1 MPPKYRGGRGGG
13 EGGGGRGG
21 GGGQRGAPRG
31 GRGGG
36 RGGGPPGDSTQR
48 TPSQAQPSRGG
59 GPPRARNVSQPPT
72 SPPGGASVPA
82 GPWVQPSQFPALPS
96 PSAQS
101 PPSQTVRL
109 PPPQA
114 VQTIPAPQAPA
125 QTTPQPTPRTR
136 AAVESEDIV
145 VFHFTLFIDVR
156 IFLLVLAMAEK
167 VDLSLCSRII
177 SVYPIFQMSKC
188 TNTLSLSPPRTGT
201 PQQRALQPPSGKVL
215 KSKQRLE
222 KLTLV

>member
-13 EGGGGRGG
+13 EGGGGGGGRGG

-36 RGGGPPGDSTQR
+36 RGGGPPGDFTQR

-59 GPPRARNVSQPPT
+59 GPPRGRNVGQPPT
-72 SPPGGASVPA
+72 SPPGRAAVPA
-82 GPWVQPSQFPALPS
+82 GPWAQPSQFPALP
-96 PSAQS
+96 AQS
-101 PPSQTVRL
+101 PPQTVRS
-109 PPPQA
+109 PPQA
-114 VQTIPAPQAPA
+114 VQTTHASQAPA
-125 QTTPQPTPRTR
+125 QTAQPTPRSRT
-136 AAVESEDIV
+136 AVESEDIV
-145 VFHFTLFIDVR
+145 VFHFTLFIHVR

-167 VDLSLCSRII
+167 ADLSLCSRII
-177 SVYPIFQMSKC
+177 SVYPTFQMSKC
-188 TNTLSLSPPRTGT
+188 TSTLSLCPPRTGT

-222 KLTLV
+222 RPTLV